1 MNSKFVNFA
10 TKSVS
15 VVATAVVLLVS
26 NPVNSFASP
35 VKDKKITQP
44 IDGQVSVKYTGSNAK
59 TVVFHLTFDN
69 IKGETFSLLIKNDV
83 GDVVYQEQFST
94 VNFDKNIYLDVEE
107 NHIHPTFIIQ
117 TDDQEVVRSLS
128 VNKRS
133 AENRNA
139 VSKL

>member
-26 NPVNSFASP
+26 NPVNSYASP

-59 TVVFHLTFDN
+59 TVVFHLTFEN
-69 IKGETFSLLIKNDV
+69 VKGENFSLLIKNDA
-83 GDVVYQEQFST
+83 GDIVYQERFSGA
-94 VNFDKNIYLDVEE
+94 FDKNIFLDAEE
-107 NHIHPTFIIQ
+107 NQIHPTFIIQ
-117 TDDQEVVRSLS
+117 TADQEVVRSLS
-128 VNKRS
+128 VNKRTS
-133 AENRNA
+133 ENGSP
-139 VSKL
+139 VTKL